1 MNPLLVIATRSR
13 TLLPERAPSVWLAGL
28 IAKAKAGAI
37 VVTVAEPLVEKPPA
51 AVAPKPSSTMDL
63 TPAFRP
69 GSIFTVRWTE
79 TLPGDGIEMPDHF
92 TVPPLFVPP
101 ESAETKLVLAGIGS
115 LIVTPVAAALPMLRS
130 VIV

>member
-1 MNPLLVIATRSR
+1 MKPLSVIVTWSR

-37 VVTVAEPLVEKPPA
+37 GVTVGEPLVEKPPA
-51 AVAPKPSSTMDL
+51 AVAAKPSSTMDL
-63 TPAFRP
+63 TPDFRP

-79 TLPGDGIEMPDHF
+79 TLPADGIEMPDHL
-92 TVPPLFVPP
+92 TVPSLFVPP
-101 ESAETKLVLAGIGS
+101 ESAETKLVLAGMGS
-115 LIVTPVAAALPMLRS
+115 LIVTVVAVALPMLRS